1 MEYLPEDPNELEEKN
16 KEKTEKKLKEFREYI
31 VDKGVVLLFVKT
43 LLSLKYSEQKPK
55 NPIKAIREF
64 FGKYKDPRWD
74 EMGALKE
81 KIILY
86 QNENGKLLEEA
97 LKLEDELKTV
107 KREEEALKLED
118 ELKTVKREKRL
129 DDLYNLI
136 ELDKNGL
143 ISSKMLIEKMTGNK
157 KFDVDEKFEKDG
169 LIKMI
174 ESISE
179 PHSDEENE
187 LLAKL
192 EESLQ
197 GNMVFKEDLEN
208 PLYLKIVQ
216 YFKDL
221 KAANLEAKKNEKK
234 K

>member
-1 MEYLPEDPNELEEKN
+1 MGWNE
-16 KEKTEKKLKEFREYI
+16 
-31 VDKGVVLLFVKT
+31 
-43 LLSLKYSEQKPK
+43 
-55 NPIKAIREF
+55 
-64 FGKYKDPRWD
+64 
-74 EMGALKE
+74 ALKE

-86 QNENGKLLEEA
+86 QNENGKLL
-97 LKLEDELKTV
+97 
-107 KREEEALKLED
+107 EEALKLED

-174 ESISE
+174 ENVAE

-187 LLAKL
+187 LLSKL

>member
-1 MEYLPEDPNELEEKN
+1 MEYLPDDQNEEDPKV
-16 KEKTEKKLKEFREYI
+16 KEKTEKKLKEFRQYI
-31 VDKGVVLLFVKT
+31 VDKGVVLLFVKV

-55 NPIKAIREF
+55 NPIKVMREF

-81 KIILY
+81 KIILF

-97 LKLEDELKTV
+97 LKLEDELKT
-107 KREEEALKLED
+107 L
-118 ELKTVKREKRL
+118 KREKRL
-129 DDLYNLI
+129 EALYNTI

-169 LIKMI
+169 LFKMI
-174 ESISE
+174 ESIVE

-187 LLAKL
+187 LLSKL
-192 EESLQ
+192 EESME

-216 YFKDL
+216 YFRDL
-221 KAANLEAKKNEKK
+221 KEANKEAKKTDKK

>member
-16 KEKTEKKLKEFREYI
+16 KEKTEKKLKEFRQYI
-31 VDKGVVLLFVKT
+31 VDKGVVLLFVKV

-55 NPIKAIREF
+55 NPIKVMREF

-81 KIILY
+81 KIILF

-97 LKLEDELKTV
+97 LKLEDELKT
-107 KREEEALKLED
+107 L
-118 ELKTVKREKRL
+118 KREKRL
-129 DDLYNLI
+129 DELYNTI

-174 ESISE
+174 ESIVE

-187 LLAKL
+187 LLSKL
-192 EESLQ
+192 EESME

-216 YFKDL
+216 YFRDL
-221 KAANLEAKKNEKK
+221 KEANKEAKKNEKK

>member
-1 MEYLPEDPNELEEKN
+1 MEYLPEDPNELDEKS
-16 KEKTEKKLKEFREYI
+16 KEKTEKKLKEFRQYI
-31 VDKGVVLLFVKT
+31 VDKGVVLLFVKV

-55 NPIKAIREF
+55 NPIKVMREF

-81 KIILY
+81 KIILF

-97 LKLEDELKTV
+97 LKLEDELKT
-107 KREEEALKLED
+107 L
-118 ELKTVKREKRL
+118 KREKRL
-129 DDLYNLI
+129 DELYNTI

-174 ESISE
+174 ESIVE

-187 LLAKL
+187 LLSKL
-192 EESLQ
+192 EESME

-216 YFKDL
+216 YFRDL
-221 KAANLEAKKNEKK
+221 KEANKEAKKNEKK

>member
-107 KREEEALKLED
+107 KRE
-118 ELKTVKREKRL
+118 KRL

-174 ESISE
+174 ESIVE

-187 LLAKL
+187 LLTKL

>member
-1 MEYLPEDPNELEEKN
+1 MEYLPEDVNELDEKN
-16 KEKTEKKLKEFREYI
+16 KEKIEKKLKDFRQYI
-31 VDKGVVLLFVKT
+31 VDKGVVLLFVKV

-55 NPIKAIREF
+55 NPIKVMREF

-97 LKLEDELKTV
+97 LKLEDELKT
-107 KREEEALKLED
+107 L
-118 ELKTVKREKRL
+118 KREKRL
-129 DDLYNLI
+129 DELYNTI

-174 ESISE
+174 ESIVE

-187 LLAKL
+187 LLSKL
-192 EESLQ
+192 EESME

-216 YFKDL
+216 YFRDL
-221 KAANLEAKKNEKK
+221 KEANKEAKKTDKK

>member
-16 KEKTEKKLKEFREYI
+16 KEKTEKKLKDFRQYI
-31 VDKGVVLLFVKT
+31 VDKGVVLLFVKV

-55 NPIKAIREF
+55 NPIKVMREF

-97 LKLEDELKTV
+97 LKLEDELKT
-107 KREEEALKLED
+107 L
-118 ELKTVKREKRL
+118 KREKRL
-129 DDLYNLI
+129 DELYNSI

-174 ESISE
+174 ESIVE

-187 LLAKL
+187 LLSKL
-192 EESLQ
+192 EESME

-216 YFKDL
+216 YFRDL
-221 KAANLEAKKNEKK
+221 KEANKEAKKNEKK

>member
-1 MEYLPEDPNELEEKN
+1 MEYLPEDVNELDEKN
-16 KEKTEKKLKEFREYI
+16 KEKIEKKLKDFRQYI
-31 VDKGVVLLFVKT
+31 VDKGVVLLFVKV

-55 NPIKAIREF
+55 NPIKVMREF

-81 KIILY
+81 KIILF

-97 LKLEDELKTV
+97 LKLEDELKT
-107 KREEEALKLED
+107 L
-118 ELKTVKREKRL
+118 KREKRL
-129 DDLYNLI
+129 DELYNTI

-169 LIKMI
+169 LFKMI
-174 ESISE
+174 ESIVE

-187 LLAKL
+187 LLSKL
-192 EESLQ
+192 EESME

-216 YFKDL
+216 YFRDL
-221 KAANLEAKKNEKK
+221 KEANKEAKKNEKK

>member
-1 MEYLPEDPNELEEKN
+1 MEYLPEDVNELDEKN
-16 KEKTEKKLKEFREYI
+16 KEKTEKKLKEFRQYI
-31 VDKGVVLLFVKT
+31 VDKGVVLLFVKV

-55 NPIKAIREF
+55 NPIKVMREF

-97 LKLEDELKTV
+97 LKLEDELKT
-107 KREEEALKLED
+107 L
-118 ELKTVKREKRL
+118 KREKRL
-129 DDLYNLI
+129 DELYNSI

-174 ESISE
+174 ESIVE

-187 LLAKL
+187 LLSKL
-192 EESLQ
+192 EESME

-208 PLYLKIVQ
+208 PIYLKIVQ
-216 YFKDL
+216 YFRDL
-221 KAANLEAKKNEKK
+221 KEANKEAKKNEKK

>member
-16 KEKTEKKLKEFREYI
+16 KEKTEKKLKEFRQYI
-31 VDKGVVLLFVKT
+31 VDKGVVLLFVKV

-55 NPIKAIREF
+55 NPIKVMREF

-81 KIILY
+81 KIILF

-97 LKLEDELKTV
+97 LKLEDELKT
-107 KREEEALKLED
+107 L
-118 ELKTVKREKRL
+118 KREKRL
-129 DDLYNLI
+129 EALYNTI

-169 LIKMI
+169 LFKMI
-174 ESISE
+174 ESIVE

-187 LLAKL
+187 LLSKL
-192 EESLQ
+192 EESME

-216 YFKDL
+216 YFRDL
-221 KAANLEAKKNEKK
+221 KEANKEAKKNEKK

>member
-1 MEYLPEDPNELEEKN
+1 MEYLPEDPNELDEKN
-16 KEKTEKKLKEFREYI
+16 KEKTEKKLKEFRQYI
-31 VDKGVVLLFVKT
+31 VDKGVVLLFVKV

-55 NPIKAIREF
+55 NPIKAMREF

-107 KREEEALKLED
+107 KRE
-118 ELKTVKREKRL
+118 KRL
-129 DDLYNLI
+129 DELYNSI

-174 ESISE
+174 ESIVE

-187 LLAKL
+187 LLSKL
-192 EESLQ
+192 EESME

-216 YFKDL
+216 YFRDL
-221 KAANLEAKKNEKK
+221 KEANKEAKKNEKK

>member
-16 KEKTEKKLKEFREYI
+16 KEKTEKKLKDFRQYI
-31 VDKGVVLLFVKT
+31 VDKGVVLLFVKV

-55 NPIKAIREF
+55 NPIKAMREF

-107 KREEEALKLED
+107 KRE
-118 ELKTVKREKRL
+118 KRL
-129 DDLYNLI
+129 DELYNSI

-174 ESISE
+174 ESIVE

-187 LLAKL
+187 LLSKL
-192 EESLQ
+192 EESME

-208 PLYLKIVQ
+208 PIYLKIVQ
-216 YFKDL
+216 YFRDL
-221 KAANLEAKKNEKK
+221 KEANKEAKKNEKK

>member
-1 MEYLPEDPNELEEKN
+1 MK
-16 KEKTEKKLKEFREYI
+16 KAKKKTEKKLKEFRQYI
-31 VDKGVVLLFVKT
+31 VDKGVVLLFVKV

-55 NPIKAIREF
+55 NPIKAMREF

-107 KREEEALKLED
+107 KRE
-118 ELKTVKREKRL
+118 KRL
-129 DDLYNLI
+129 DELYNSI

-174 ESISE
+174 ESIVE

-187 LLAKL
+187 LLSKL
-192 EESLQ
+192 EESME

-208 PLYLKIVQ
+208 PIYLKIVQ
-216 YFKDL
+216 YFRDL
-221 KAANLEAKKNEKK
+221 KEANKEAKKNEKK

>member
-1 MEYLPEDPNELEEKN
+1 MEYLPEDPNELDEKN
-16 KEKTEKKLKEFREYI
+16 KEKTEKKLKEFRQYI
-31 VDKGVVLLFVKT
+31 VDKGVVLLFVKV

-55 NPIKAIREF
+55 NPIKVMREF

-107 KREEEALKLED
+107 KRE
-118 ELKTVKREKRL
+118 KRL
-129 DDLYNLI
+129 DELYNSI

-174 ESISE
+174 ESIVE

-187 LLAKL
+187 LLSKL
-192 EESLQ
+192 EESME

-216 YFKDL
+216 YFRDL
-221 KAANLEAKKNEKK
+221 KEANKEAKKNEKK

>member
-1 MEYLPEDPNELEEKN
+1 MSNVFSN
-16 KEKTEKKLKEFREYI
+16 IT
-31 VDKGVVLLFVKT
+31 
-43 LLSLKYSEQKPK
+43 QK
-55 NPIKAIREF
+55 A
-64 FGKYKDPRWD
+64 
-74 EMGALKE
+74 
-81 KIILY
+81 KI
-86 QNENGKLLEEA
+86 
-97 LKLEDELKTV
+97 
-107 KREEEALKLED
+107 
-118 ELKTVKREKRL
+118 
-129 DDLYNLI
+129 
-136 ELDKNGL
+136 
-143 ISSKMLIEKMTGNK
+143 
-157 KFDVDEKFEKDG
+157 FDVDEKFEKDG

-174 ESISE
+174 ENVAE

-187 LLAKL
+187 LLSKL

>member
-1 MEYLPEDPNELEEKN
+1 MEYLPEDTNELEEKN

-74 EMGALKE
+74 EMSALKE

-107 KREEEALKLED
+107 KRE
-118 ELKTVKREKRL
+118 KRL
-129 DDLYNLI
+129 DELYNSI

-174 ESISE
+174 ESIVE

-187 LLAKL
+187 LLSKL
-192 EESLQ
+192 EESME

-208 PLYLKIVQ
+208 PIYLKIVQ
-216 YFKDL
+216 YFRDL
-221 KAANLEAKKNEKK
+221 KEANKEAKKNEKK

>member
-1 MEYLPEDPNELEEKN
+1 
-16 KEKTEKKLKEFREYI
+16 
-31 VDKGVVLLFVKT
+31 
-43 LLSLKYSEQKPK
+43 
-55 NPIKAIREF
+55 
-64 FGKYKDPRWD
+64 
-74 EMGALKE
+74 MGALKE

-86 QNENGKLLEEA
+86 QNENGKLL
-97 LKLEDELKTV
+97 
-107 KREEEALKLED
+107 EEALKLED

-143 ISSKMLIEKMTGNK
+143 ISSKLLIEKMTGNK

-174 ESISE
+174 ENVAE

-187 LLAKL
+187 LLSKL

>member
-1 MEYLPEDPNELEEKN
+1 MRWNKRKN
-16 KEKTEKKLKEFREYI
+16 
-31 VDKGVVLLFVKT
+31 
-43 LLSLKYSEQKPK
+43 
-55 NPIKAIREF
+55 
-64 FGKYKDPRWD
+64 
-74 EMGALKE
+74 
-81 KIILY
+81 IILY

-97 LKLEDELKTV
+97 LKLEDELKT
-107 KREEEALKLED
+107 L
-118 ELKTVKREKRL
+118 KREKRL
-129 DDLYNLI
+129 DELYNTI

-174 ESISE
+174 ESIVE

-187 LLAKL
+187 LLSKL
-192 EESLQ
+192 EESME

-216 YFKDL
+216 YFRDL
-221 KAANLEAKKNEKK
+221 KEANKEAKKNEKK

>member
-1 MEYLPEDPNELEEKN
+1 MEYLPEDPNELDEKS
-16 KEKTEKKLKEFREYI
+16 KEKTEKKLKEFRQYI
-31 VDKGVVLLFVKT
+31 VDKGVVLLFVKV

-55 NPIKAIREF
+55 NPIKVMREF

-97 LKLEDELKTV
+97 LKLEDELKT
-107 KREEEALKLED
+107 L
-118 ELKTVKREKRL
+118 KREKRL
-129 DDLYNLI
+129 DELYNTI

-174 ESISE
+174 ESIVE

-187 LLAKL
+187 LLSKL
-192 EESLQ
+192 EESME

-216 YFKDL
+216 YFRDL
-221 KAANLEAKKNEKK
+221 KEANKEAQKK
-234 K
+234 KK

>member
-16 KEKTEKKLKEFREYI
+16 KEKTEKKLKDFRQYI
-31 VDKGVVLLFVKT
+31 VDKGVVLLFVKV

-55 NPIKAIREF
+55 NPIKAMREF

-107 KREEEALKLED
+107 KRE
-118 ELKTVKREKRL
+118 KRL
-129 DDLYNLI
+129 DELYNSI

-174 ESISE
+174 ESIVE

-187 LLAKL
+187 LLSKL
-192 EESLQ
+192 EESME

-216 YFKDL
+216 YFRDL
-221 KAANLEAKKNEKK
+221 KEANKEAKKNEKK

>member
-1 MEYLPEDPNELEEKN
+1 MEYLPEDPNELDEKN
-16 KEKTEKKLKEFREYI
+16 KEKTEKKLKEFRQYI
-31 VDKGVVLLFVKT
+31 VDKGVVLLFVKV

-55 NPIKAIREF
+55 NPIKVMREF

-97 LKLEDELKTV
+97 LKLEDELKT
-107 KREEEALKLED
+107 L
-118 ELKTVKREKRL
+118 KREKRL
-129 DDLYNLI
+129 DELYNTI

-174 ESISE
+174 ESIVE

-187 LLAKL
+187 LLSKL
-192 EESLQ
+192 EESME

-216 YFKDL
+216 YFRDL
-221 KAANLEAKKNEKK
+221 KEANKEAKKTDKK